1 MVIVEYDAE
10 ATEYREIERERRRDG
25 RDQTKKVVKTAADID
40 VHIEHEFPSGHV
52 NLEAYCPSRAPDVV
66 AENVQYDLPE
76 NIEVDTRTL
85 ETTIHASVDGW
96 IRQARRWISERP
108 NTTAI
113 EALEMFSGY
122 DETRGVESA
131 LRKARNEDIDL
142 SPVVP
147 DRAEA

>member
-10 ATEYREIERERRRDG
+10 ATEYRELERENRRDG
-25 RDQTKKVVKTAADID
+25 RDRSKKVVKSAHDID
-40 VHIEHEFPSGHV
+40 VHVEYEFPHGHV

-85 ETTIHASVDGW
+85 EAVVSTSADGW

-108 NTTAI
+108 NTSAI
-113 EALEMFSGY
+113 EALEMFAGW
-122 DETRGVESA
+122 DECRGVDGA

-142 SPVVP
+142 SPITP
-147 DRAEA
+147 DRVDA

>member
-10 ATEYREIERERRRDG
+10 ATEYREIESERRRDG
-25 RDQTKKVVKTAADID
+25 RDQTKKVVKTATDVD

-76 NIEVDTRTL
+76 NIEVHVRTL
-85 ETTIHASVDGW
+85 ETTVHGSADEW

-108 NTTAI
+108 NTSAI
-113 EALEMFSGY
+113 EALEMFAGY
-122 DETRGVESA
+122 DETRGVERA

-147 DRAEA
+147 DRSEA